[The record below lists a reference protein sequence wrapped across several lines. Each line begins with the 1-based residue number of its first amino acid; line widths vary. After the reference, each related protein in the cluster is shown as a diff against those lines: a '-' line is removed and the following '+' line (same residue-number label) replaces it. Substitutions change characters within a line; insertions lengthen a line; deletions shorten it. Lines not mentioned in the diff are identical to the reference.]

1 MLSKGQK
8 SISVSGSD
16 FEIKDVQNVT
26 QCLQRMSLSFFK
38 EIIPYFQPFIIM
50 VNFIPPPPPQ
60 NIDKFSQYNTSNEQG
75 QSKKKNTCL
84 NSSYK
89 LFYTSTFTLF

>member
-1 MLSKGQK
+1 
-8 SISVSGSD
+8 
-16 FEIKDVQNVT
+16 
-26 QCLQRMSLSFFK
+26 
-38 EIIPYFQPFIIM
+38 M

-60 NIDKFSQYNTSNEQG
+60 NIDKFSKYNTSNEQG
-75 QSKKKNTCL
+75 QSKLKNTCL